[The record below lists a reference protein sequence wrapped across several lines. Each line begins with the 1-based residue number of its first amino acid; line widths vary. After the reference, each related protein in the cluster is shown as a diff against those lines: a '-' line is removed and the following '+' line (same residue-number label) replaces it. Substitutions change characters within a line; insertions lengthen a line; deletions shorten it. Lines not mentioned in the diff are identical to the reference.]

1 MVIEEEDYLAHYGI
15 LRRSG
20 RYPWG
25 SGAGSGTQMGR
36 NRKFLDVIDELR
48 AKGMSDTEIAR
59 GFDMTTTELRA
70 VKSIARTQV
79 QQDNRRQAQR
89 MKDHGMSNVAIGE
102 KMGLNESSVR
112 ALLAPGAA
120 DKADVLFSTSE
131 MLRKEVA
138 DKDIIDI
145 GTGVEH
151 QLGLTRTKLDT
162 AVAILRE
169 EGYQV
174 HRFKEPQLGTGNMT
188 EYKVL
193 MKPGTTQKEAWTRRG
208 ELKQIGNISDDG
220 GRTYIGLQKPKTI
233 DVSRVGVVFKEDGG
247 AKADGLIYVRPGV
260 ADVSLGGKS
269 YAQVRIAVNGTHY
282 LKGMAVYKD
291 DLPAGVDLVFNTNK
305 SRTANK
311 LDVMK
316 PIEKNA
322 DPTNP
327 FGASIKRQLLG
338 RDAKG
343 NPYPTSV
350 MNIVNEQGDWATWSK
365 NLPSQMLSKQS
376 PKLAQQQLGITYG
389 NRKKE
394 LDEILALTN
403 PLVRKKLLESFAE
416 DTDAAAVHL
425 KAAAMPRQTTKVLI
439 PIKTMK
445 DTEAY
450 IPALDN
456 GTRVAL
462 IRFPHGGTFEIPE
475 VTVNNRNREAVKLIG
490 NKAADAIGINSKVA
504 ERLSGADFDG
514 DFVLVIPNTRGDV
527 KSTAALEGLKNFDP
541 QQYKIPPGSNVKPPV
556 MGKKMGDISNLITD
570 MTIQGASPSELARA
584 VRHSMVVIDSEK
596 HGLDVE
602 ASKRDH
608 GINALKQRYQGKSNA
623 GAATLISRASSPKHI
638 DQRRLARVGEG
649 GPVDKT
655 TGKLNYVPTGRTYI
669 DRKTGKPVPVQQ
681 VVKKLADTDDAHTL
695 VSSPTGTRIERIYA
709 DHSNSL
715 KALAN
720 TARKE
725 AVNTQTPAQ
734 SKSAKKVYHEEVSS
748 LEIKLRNA
756 KKNAPL
762 ERQAQ
767 AIANARVRQK
777 KQENP
782 DLDGDDIKKL
792 KNQSLAEARVRT
804 GAKKNAIT
812 ITPREWQAIQAGAIS
827 GHKLNQIL
835 NNADIDQVRALATP
849 RQATVMTAQ
858 KQSLVR
864 QKLAAGYTLAEVSR
878 DMGIPVSTI
887 SSSLVEGG

>member
-1 MVIEEEDYLAHYGI
+1 MVIEEEEYLAHYGI

-25 SGAGSGTQMGR
+25 SGGTQNTR
-36 NRKFLDVIDELR
+36 NRKFLDVIEDLR
-48 AKGMSDTEIAR
+48 KQGLSDTEIAR

-70 VKSIARTQV
+70 VRSIARTEV

-89 MKDHGMSNVAIGE
+89 MKDKGMSNVAIGE
-102 KMGLNESSVR
+102 RMGLNESSVR

-120 DKADVLFSTSE
+120 DKADVLFATSD
-131 MLRKEVA
+131 MLKKQVEEKE
-138 DKDIIDI
+138 IIDI

-162 AVAILRE
+162 AIAVLKE
-169 EGYQV
+169 QGYQV
-174 HRFKEPQLGTGNMT
+174 HRFKEPQIGTGKLT
-188 EYKVL
+188 EFKVL

-208 ELKQIGNISDDG
+208 ELKQINEFSEDG
-220 GRTYIGLQKPKTI
+220 GRSYLQLQVPKTI
-233 DVSRVGVVFKEDGG
+233 DASRIGVRYKEQGG
-247 AKADGLIYVRPGV
+247 ADADGVIYVRRGV
-260 ADVSLGGKS
+260 DDVSIGGKN
-269 YAQVRIAVNGTHY
+269 YAQVRVAVNGTHY

-305 SRTANK
+305 SNTGNK
-311 LDVMK
+311 LDAMK
-316 PIEKNA
+316 KIEKDA

-327 FGASIKRQLLG
+327 FGASIKRQLLA
-338 RDAKG
+338 RDANGKEH
-343 NPYPTSV
+343 PTSV
-350 MNIVNEQGDWATWSK
+350 MNIVNEEGDWATWSK

-376 PKLAQQQLGITYG
+376 PKLAKQQLDLTYE
-389 NRKKE
+389 RRQRE
-394 LDEILALTN
+394 LDEILGLTN
-403 PLVRKKLLESFAE
+403 PLVRKKLLESYAE
-416 DTDAAAVHL
+416 DTDAAAVNL
-425 KAAAMPRQTTKVLI
+425 KAAAMPSQSTKVIL
-439 PIKTMK
+439 PIASIK

-462 IRFPHGGTFEIPE
+462 VRFPHGGTFEIPE
-475 VTVNNRNREAVKLIG
+475 VTVNNRNREAIKLIG
-490 NKAADAIGINSKVA
+490 NKAVDAVGINSKVA

-514 DFVLVIPNTRGDV
+514 DFVLVIPNARGDI
-527 KSTAALEGLKNFDP
+527 KSTAALEGLKNFDSKS
-541 QQYKIPPGSNVKPPV
+541 YAIKPGSGVKPEV
-556 MGKKMGDISNLITD
+556 MGHKMGDISNLITD

-596 HGLDVE
+596 HGLDVQ

-608 GINALKQRYQGKSNA
+608 GINALKQKYQGKSNA
-623 GAATLISRASSPKHI
+623 GAATLISRATSPKHV

-649 GPVDKT
+649 GPVDKA
-655 TGKLNYVPTGRTYI
+655 TGKLNYVPTGKTYVN
-669 DRKTGKPVPVQQ
+669 RKTGETVPVKQ
-681 VVKKLADTDDAHTL
+681 VVKKLADTNDAHTL

-709 DHSNSL
+709 DHSNAL

-725 AVNTQTPAQ
+725 AVNTKPPAQ
-734 SKSAKKVYHEEVSS
+734 SKSAKKVYHKEVAD
-748 LEIKLRNA
+748 LEAKLRNA

-767 AIANARVRQK
+767 AIAQASVRQK
-777 KQENP
+777 RQAKP
-782 DLDGDDIKKL
+782 DMDSDDVKKI
-792 KNQSLAEARVRT
+792 KNQALAEARVRT

-812 ITPREWQAIQAGAIS
+812 LTPKEWQAIQAGAIS
-827 GHKLNQIL
+827 ANKLSQIL
-835 NNADIDQVRALATP
+835 NNSDIDSVRALATP
-849 RQATVMTAQ
+849 RVATVMTAQ